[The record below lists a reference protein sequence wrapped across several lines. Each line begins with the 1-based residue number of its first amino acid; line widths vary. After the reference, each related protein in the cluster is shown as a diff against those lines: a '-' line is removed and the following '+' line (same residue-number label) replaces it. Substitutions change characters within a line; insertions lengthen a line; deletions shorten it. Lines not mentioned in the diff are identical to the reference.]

1 MTTKPIF
8 EQLEARVL
16 LSATPFQENSNDAVI
31 SAAAEQNEQAAA
43 TQNQVSEILF
53 IDENVENYQEILD
66 GLERNVEVH
75 VLDAD
80 KNGISQISEIL
91 DGRTDIDA
99 VHILSHGD
107 AGQINLGNTA
117 LTSSNIDSYAE
128 QIKAWSSSF
137 SENADILLYGCNVG
151 QDGDFMASLAQY
163 SGADIAASNDL
174 TGVGGDADLEVDQG
188 LIEADT
194 IIAQSVLESASVTLA
209 AEPTVNALDTSFT
222 QPIITG
228 TATLADGESLTV
240 EVAGTTYTVDDG
252 NLTHDTVANTWKLV
266 IPTALAIDG
275 RYDVTAVITA
285 TDGSKTSD
293 ISSGELLIAAPKV
306 GTYTNSATPTITGR
320 AVLGDGDI
328 LTVNGDSIDY
338 TVGDGNLT
346 HDLVTDTW
354 TLVIP
359 VAITPN
365 ATYDVTVTV
374 SNDSQSMSDHTS
386 G

>member
-16 LSATPFQENSNDAVI
+16 LSASPFQENSNDAVI

-137 SENADILLYGCNVG
+137 SENADILLYG
-151 QDGDFMASLAQY
+151 
-163 SGADIAASNDL
+163 
-174 TGVGGDADLEVDQG
+174 
-188 LIEADT
+188 
-194 IIAQSVLESASVTLA
+194 
-209 AEPTVNALDTSFT
+209 
-222 QPIITG
+222 
-228 TATLADGESLTV
+228 
-240 EVAGTTYTVDDG
+240 
-252 NLTHDTVANTWKLV
+252 
-266 IPTALAIDG
+266 
-275 RYDVTAVITA
+275 
-285 TDGSKTSD
+285 
-293 ISSGELLIAAPKV
+293 
-306 GTYTNSATPTITGR
+306 
-320 AVLGDGDI
+320 
-328 LTVNGDSIDY
+328 
-338 TVGDGNLT
+338 
-346 HDLVTDTW
+346 
-354 TLVIP
+354 
-359 VAITPN
+359 
-365 ATYDVTVTV
+365 
-374 SNDSQSMSDHTS
+374 
-386 G
+386 